1 MVKSSLYGAIDELS
15 LTFHLENCP
24 LGIIALNNRLEVIY
38 WSSRATEIFEWT
50 KEEVLGRSIDDLHLV
65 HKEDVQ
71 LVSDALVGIQMGTIQ
86 QNQSVNKNYNKSGKT
101 LYCEWYNSALKNVD
115 GSMVNIVSMVHD
127 ITDQKKAEIELERR
141 TQQLEMIYNSAID
154 PMWLINVEGL
164 NQYRF
169 ENINESFTEVTGLPR
184 EKVIG
189 FMIEEVLPGT
199 SHQLVNTKYN
209 EAVQTGKVIDYTEVA
224 VHPAGKKV
232 GEIRVIP
239 VKNKRGD
246 VIKIVG
252 IAHDISEKQM
262 LQDKLDKE
270 RDEVNK
276 KITAAAI
283 KGQEVERN
291 NVSRELHDNINQV
304 LTTVKLYIELCATES
319 VNIKETLQKCSLLLN
334 ETINE
339 IRSLSKRLSAPVLTD
354 VSLHDSF
361 RDLVESVQATKEVKI
376 DLHVSSAICRVIDAD
391 LHLAIYRIAQEQL
404 TNILKHAKAT
414 KVWIKLSKKG
424 SLLCLAVIDNG
435 IGFDATQKIKG
446 LGITNMISRASL
458 LNGTLNIDSTN
469 GNGCHLQAC
478 FRVKMYNGKCYP
490 ELHKTE

>member
-1 MVKSSLYGAIDELS
+1 MVKSSLHGSIDELS
-15 LTFHLENCP
+15 LTFHVENCP
-24 LGIIALNNRLEVIY
+24 LGVIALNNSLEVIY
-38 WSSRATEIFEWT
+38 WSSKAAEIFGWT
-50 KEEVLGRSIDDLHLV
+50 KEEAVGRSIEDLQLI

-71 LVSDALVGIQMGTIQ
+71 TVTDVLEGIQNGSIQ
-86 QNQSVNKNYNKSGKT
+86 QNQFVNKNYTKSGKA
-101 LYCEWYNSALKNVD
+101 LYCEWYNSALKDGD
-115 GSMVNIVSMVHD
+115 GSIMNVLSLVHD
-127 ITDQKKAEIELERR
+127 ITDQKKSEIELERR
-141 TQQLEMIYNSAID
+141 TQQLEMIYNSTID
-154 PMWLINVEGL
+154 PMWLVNVEGL
-164 NQYRF
+164 NKYRF
-169 ENINESFTEVTGLPR
+169 ENINESFTQVTGLPR

-189 FMIEEVLPGT
+189 FTIEEVLPVT
-199 SHQLVNTKYN
+199 SHELVNTKYN
-209 EAVQTGKVIDYTEVA
+209 EAVQTGMVIDYTEVA

-262 LQDKLDKE
+262 LQENLDKE

-283 KGQEVERN
+283 KGQEIERN

-304 LTTVKLYIELCATES
+304 LTTVKLYVELCATES
-319 VNIKETLQKCSLLLN
+319 VNVKETLQKCTVLLN

-376 DLHVSSAICRVIDAD
+376 DLYVSPAICKLIDAE

-414 KVWIKLSKKG
+414 KVAIKLTKKG
-424 SLLCLAVIDNG
+424 SLLCLSVIDDG

-458 LNGTLNIDSTN
+458 LNGTLNMDSTS
-469 GNGCHLQAC
+469 GNGCRLQVC
-478 FRVKMYNGKCYP
+478 FPVKMYNGKCYP
-490 ELHKTE
+490 MLHKNN